1 MLILKCSATTFFK
14 PSSSGKSGM
23 GIMLILAYQRNEY
36 VFGFLTPRRPESSEM
51 LTHEP
56 KVTEI

>member
-1 MLILKCSATTFFK
+1 
-14 PSSSGKSGM
+14 M

-36 VFGFLTPRRPESSEM
+36 VFGFLTPRKPESSEM